1 MCICRS
7 EYTEEGDG
15 PLILVSAEI
24 LSKLEKLI
32 VNGFGTQ
39 NIERV
44 VDESLLLIL
53 AENISFEERSK

>member
-1 MCICRS
+1 MCICRC